1 MERIDVSLS
10 PEKFD
15 AAVHGDG
22 VVPVLP
28 EKGDLAFYFKRGV
41 TQGGKPGVVVT
52 FTVVLPDGSEA
63 RAQAVTTLAN
73 FENVFACVRGWKSG
87 GHL

>member
-1 MERIDVSLS
+1 MERSDVALS
-10 PEKFD
+10 AEQFD

-28 EKGDLAFYFKRGV
+28 EGGDLAFYFKPGA
-41 TQGGKPGVVVT
+41 TAGGKPGVVVT
-52 FTVVLPDGSEA
+52 FTVRLPDGSEA

-73 FENVFACVRGWKSG
+73 FETVFACVRGWKSG

>member
-1 MERIDVSLS
+1 MEAVDVALS
-10 PEKFD
+10 AEKFD

-28 EKGDLAFYFKRGV
+28 ECGDLAFYFKPGV
-41 TQGGKPGVVVT
+41 TEGGNPGVVVT
-52 FTVVLPDGSEA
+52 FTVQLPDGSQA

-73 FENVFACVRGWKSG
+73 FETVFACIRGWKSG

>member
-1 MERIDVSLS
+1 MERIDVALS
-10 PEKFD
+10 AEKFD

-28 EKGDLAFYFKRGV
+28 ECGDLAFYVKPHA
-41 TQGGKPGVVVT
+41 TEGGRPAVVAT
-52 FTVVLPDGSEA
+52 FTVRLPDGSFA
-63 RAQAVTTLAN
+63 KAQAVTTLAN
-73 FENVFACVRGWKSG
+73 FETVFACVRGWKGG

>member
-1 MERIDVSLS
+1 MERVDVALS
-10 PEKFD
+10 AEKFD

-28 EKGDLAFYFKRGV
+28 ESGDMAFYIKPRA
-41 TQGGKPGVVVT
+41 TEGGKPGVVVT
-52 FTVVLPDGSEA
+52 FTVQLPDGSQA

-73 FENVFACVRGWKSG
+73 FETVFGCIRGWKSG